1 MLEKPTKKLTP
12 KQWYNFKLKYLRDRG
27 YQEVKPLDF
36 YRELF
41 PVGSF
46 EEKGIQ
52 LDRKQGGKPNGILVK
67 LGISKGRRQRIITDD
82 LEEIK
87 KSIGDEDVILS
98 PISYE
103 GKARRT
109 INARYLYAVT
119 FDLDG
124 QEIQQLHDT
133 FHQMKNNVI
142 PPATYVIFSGHG
154 LHLYYFLKNPLRL
167 DTEIIRELNKFKTGL
182 TKVIWNSF
190 LSLQDP
196 QFQPIMQGFRMVGSA
211 SKLGNRY
218 PVRAFKYTDKRYTI
232 EELNDYI
239 LTTTKE
245 WRSYRI
251 DLRYVGKT
259 PIEQAKELWPDWYE
273 RRIKKGQKK
282 GRWHIKRALYDWWLD
297 RLHRE
302 IKVGH
307 RYFAIM
313 TLAIYAMKCN
323 IPYDELKK
331 DAYSLLEPY
340 DEMTDKED
348 NHFTKDDIET
358 ALQVYH
364 EGANNY
370 PRDLIG
376 KFAGIPIKVNK
387 RNYRTQSEHLKMAR
401 FVRDELNGRK
411 DNWREGNGR
420 PKGSKNKNYQKKEII
435 KKWRENNPTGKKI
448 DCHRDTKIDPK
459 TIRKWW

>member
-1 MLEKPTKKLTP
+1 MDEKKQRKLTP
-12 KQWYNFKLKYLRDRG
+12 KQWYRKKLLWIQEKG
-27 YQEVKPLDF
+27 YEEIKPLDF

-41 PVGSF
+41 PAGSF

-67 LGISKGRRQRIITDD
+67 LGISNGRKQRIITDD

-87 KSIGDEDVILS
+87 NNIGDENVILS
-98 PISYE
+98 PIGYE
-103 GKARRT
+103 GKTRRT

-124 QEIQQLHDT
+124 QEIPQLRDT
-133 FHQMKNNVI
+133 FHQMKNKVI
-142 PPATYVIFSGHG
+142 PPATYVVFSGHG
-154 LHLYYFLKNPLRL
+154 LHLYYFLETPLRL
-167 DTEIIRELNKFKTGL
+167 NVEVIRELNKLKTGL
-182 TKVIWNSF
+182 TKIIWNSF

-218 PVRAFKYTDKRYTI
+218 PVRAFKYAEKRYTI
-232 EELNDYI
+232 EELNEFI
-239 LTTTKE
+239 PNITKE
-245 WRSYRI
+245 WRRYKI
-251 DLRYVGKT
+251 DLRYIGKT

-282 GRWHIKRALYDWWLD
+282 GHWQIKRALYDWWLD

-313 TLAIYAMKCN
+313 TLAIYAYKCN
-323 IPYDELKK
+323 IPFEELKK
-331 DAYSLLEPY
+331 DAFSLLEPY
-340 DEMTDKED
+340 EEKTETED
-348 NHFTKDDIET
+348 NHFTEHDIKT

-376 KFAGIPIKVNK
+376 KFAGVSMPVNK
-387 RNYRTQSEHLKMAR
+387 RNYREQSEHLKGAR
-401 FVRDELNGRK
+401 ALQEIYNP
-411 DNWREGNGR
+411 NWRNKDGR
-420 PKGSKNKNYQKKEII
+420 PKGSKNKNYPKKEII

-448 DCHRDTKIDPK
+448 DCHRETGIDPK